1 MNDIEPRPRT
11 SQSEPTATNEQP
23 PRVLGVVLAI
33 VLAVAAFF
41 AGWQLNQQISGVG
54 SGSQQANLFSFFLPQ
69 PTAPETA
76 DLTEVW
82 RVWDLMEDKFAAP
95 SPTTTVSIEERIEG
109 MIDGLVRSYEDP
121 YSTYLPPADAE
132 QFNEDIAGN
141 FGGVGMEVGI
151 RNDVI
156 TIISP
161 LPNTPAERAGLVAG
175 DVIVAID
182 GTSTEDMGV
191 DQAVQLIRGEPGTEV
206 VLEVF
211 RSGATELLTVAVV
224 RDTIE
229 IPTIS
234 TEQRDDVFII
244 SMYSFNALAE
254 MQMQQAM
261 REYINSGAD
270 KLIIDLRGNPGGF
283 LQSAIS
289 IAGYFLPTGKVV
301 VREQFGD
308 GREEEVY
315 RSVGRDLRQ
324 FTPENIVVLI
334 NGGSASAS
342 EILAGALQEHDV
354 ATVIGEQSFGKG
366 SVQELVDL
374 PKGSSLKVTIAR
386 WLTPNGNS
394 LSDGGLTPDIVISR
408 TVEQVLAE
416 EDPQLDAALRYLAG
430 EEVISETELAETLG
444 E

>member
-1 MNDIEPRPRT
+1 M
-11 SQSEPTATNEQP
+11 
-23 PRVLGVVLAI
+23 
-33 VLAVAAFF
+33 
-41 AGWQLNQQISGVG
+41 
-54 SGSQQANLFSFFLPQ
+54 
-69 PTAPETA
+69 
-76 DLTEVW
+76 
-82 RVWDLMEDKFAAP
+82 
-95 SPTTTVSIEERIEG
+95 
-109 MIDGLVRSYEDP
+109 
-121 YSTYLPPADAE
+121 
-132 QFNEDIAGN
+132 
-141 FGGVGMEVGI
+141 
-151 RNDVI
+151 
-156 TIISP
+156 
-161 LPNTPAERAGLVAG
+161 
-175 DVIVAID
+175 
-182 GTSTEDMGV
+182 
-191 DQAVQLIRGEPGTEV
+191 
-206 VLEVF
+206 
-211 RSGATELLTVAVV
+211 
-224 RDTIE
+224 
-229 IPTIS
+229 
-234 TEQRDDVFII
+234 
-244 SMYSFNALAE
+244 
-254 MQMQQAM
+254 
-261 REYINSGAD
+261 
-270 KLIIDLRGNPGGF
+270 
-283 LQSAIS
+283 
-289 IAGYFLPTGKVV
+289 V